1 MFFHFFTFIFW
12 YKLIKMAKK
21 KTKILVKD
29 GDSVTVNYTGKLE
42 DGSVFDSSFNEGRG
56 PLSATLGA
64 NQLIP
69 GFEKGLIGMGIG
81 DKKVVEI
88 APFEAY
94 GNYRPDMVSEIEKS
108 KFPEDVTVGS
118 TLQGMSQAGPVIV
131 TVLEVNEDTVKVDAN
146 HPLAGKK
153 LIFEIEVVSVN

>member
-94 GNYRPDMVSEIEKS
+94 GRS
-108 KFPEDVTVGS
+108 
-118 TLQGMSQAGPVIV
+118 
-131 TVLEVNEDTVKVDAN
+131 
-146 HPLAGKK
+146 
-153 LIFEIEVVSVN
+153 